1 MVSCNIK
8 ANVNP
13 PGLVTFKRVGLII
26 ASYGLLWPPALIIRP
41 MIRVIIGS
49 CSLSKGLIG
58 YKKAQVL
65 NMTSAVGLISVLM

>member
-1 MVSCNIK
+1 MYRTTVK
-8 ANVNP
+8 TNVNP
-13 PGLVTFKRVGLII
+13 TALVTFKHLGLII
-26 ASYGLLWPPALIIRP
+26 ASYKLLWPPALIIRP